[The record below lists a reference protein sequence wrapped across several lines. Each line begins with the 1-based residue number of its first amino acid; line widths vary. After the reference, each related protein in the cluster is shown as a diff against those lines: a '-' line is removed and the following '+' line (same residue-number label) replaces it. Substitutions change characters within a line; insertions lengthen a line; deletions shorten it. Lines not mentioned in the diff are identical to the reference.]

1 MRAVFVVAACAA
13 FHVVILQTA
22 QHVIAFVAAAFDAL
36 VLAVA
41 RTIVAEIT
49 GDEDR
54 ACYINDHMYLQNFVM
69 TFDEC
74 QVYLNDN
81 IY

>member
-13 FHVVILQTA
+13 IHVLILQTA
-22 QHVIAFVAAAFDAL
+22 QHVITLVAAAFDAL

-54 ACYINDHMYLQNFVM
+54 ACYINDHRYLQLG
-69 TFDEC
+69 
-74 QVYLNDN
+74 YGY
-81 IY
+81 II

>member
-22 QHVIAFVAAAFDAL
+22 QHVITLVAAAFDAL

-41 RTIVAEIT
+41 RTIVAEIP
-49 GDEDR
+49 GDQDG
-54 ACYINDHMYLQNFVM
+54 ACYINDHMYLRFKSRG
-69 TFDEC
+69 
-74 QVYLNDN
+74 
-81 IY
+81 

>member
-22 QHVIAFVAAAFDAL
+22 QHVITLVAAAFDAL

-41 RTIVAEIT
+41 RTIVAVIA

-54 ACYINDHMYLQNFVM
+54 ACYINDHRYLQLG
-69 TFDEC
+69 
-74 QVYLNDN
+74 YGY
-81 IY
+81 II